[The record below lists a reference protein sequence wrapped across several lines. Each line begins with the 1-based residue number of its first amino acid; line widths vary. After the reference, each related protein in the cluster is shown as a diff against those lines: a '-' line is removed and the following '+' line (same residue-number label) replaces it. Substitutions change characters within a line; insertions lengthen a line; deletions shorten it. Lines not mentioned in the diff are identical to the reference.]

1 MKIVSENR
9 FSGKTHF
16 YTFASRSGNRNNAQQ
31 QSGFLG
37 SGKVTGI
44 MVPSAFE
51 TREIDDEDDIPKKQ
65 IKVDGTVM
73 VVSAEEAISTT
84 SFKEPMAVDLL

>member
-1 MKIVSENR
+1 
-9 FSGKTHF
+9 
-16 YTFASRSGNRNNAQQ
+16 
-31 QSGFLG
+31 
-37 SGKVTGI
+37 

-73 VVSAEEAISTT
+73 VVSAEGDTSTT
-84 SFKEPMAVDLL
+84 LFKEAMAGDVL

>member
-1 MKIVSENR
+1 
-9 FSGKTHF
+9 
-16 YTFASRSGNRNNAQQ
+16 
-31 QSGFLG
+31 
-37 SGKVTGI
+37 